1 MFEIDM
7 VANNLPK
14 FSDIIFVG
22 CVITLL
28 PSAVHVRK
36 AHNNM
41 HTYVRTYVYILT
53 YVRTCIHMYNDQ
65 VLFMHA

>member
-1 MFEIDM
+1 M
-7 VANNLPK
+7 VGNNMRK

-22 CVITLL
+22 YVITLL
-28 PSAVHVRK
+28 PSDVHVRK

-53 YVRTCIHMYNDQ
+53 YVRTC
-65 VLFMHA
+65 MHTYVQ